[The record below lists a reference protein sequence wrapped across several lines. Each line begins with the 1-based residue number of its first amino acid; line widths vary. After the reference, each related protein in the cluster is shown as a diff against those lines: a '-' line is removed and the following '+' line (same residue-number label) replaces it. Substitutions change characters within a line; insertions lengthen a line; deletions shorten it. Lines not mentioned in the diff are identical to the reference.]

1 MKILFLIIN
10 LLINL
15 VVSNNSSNIVKIN
28 NETEEY
34 IDYAPEDY
42 LNYSVVENDAE
53 ERYYYS
59 EPLILNIDV
68 IKNHSSISN
77 VLILPTIIYGNVNYS
92 LGTNVIYFNED
103 ESSFSLQINH
113 VAQGNSHLR
122 LELTPSTND
131 NNTTPLEKTNIDI
144 YFVGEYNFYCF
155 STLSLTRA
163 RQIACHYLVFDGIIE
178 DEFEPIDEYIYQ
190 APNAYYITST
200 NIDENKI
207 KFDGFF
213 KFQSENLNYYPAD
226 GTKVGLYAYGANNNT
241 IYSDEIYFDE
251 FGYFSLDLETISFN
265 RLSLIF
271 WAETKYVRF
280 CESYTEIKV
289 EHKKEYIFNNPHK
302 YEIDLTEKI
311 SKTYGKKYTINNIY
325 TNFDNDR
332 GKAFGNAVIMNAGG
346 RFYDDFLEYNYNE
359 NPLWVIFPSNKSSF
373 RNDIENNV
381 NFINLSEY
389 GQEGALH
396 EYGHYIRFKLGL
408 STPFGGFAH
417 NSNDDLALRYPDAT
431 INGIS
436 HKGMGYY
443 AAWNEG
449 FATFYS
455 NLVQNYY
462 DYSYLSS
469 TWKKEYIDF
478 QQLDTSG
485 YVQFKLRESNEKTV
499 TNVLLALCDPQ
510 FKYDDA
516 IGVKAF
522 FDLLKENND
531 VASLSDSL
539 NVIKENID
547 DSMDVITKVTSY
559 YKIAPNNLLTTITEI
574 DDNGNTTIVEKD
586 KNSTLTESDIPTFKW
601 NVGNHV
607 FYNSYLTYKDYGNG
621 DRYTYQEALQD
632 PSVRKHNYGLSNND
646 FTLYIYNSNG
656 EELLKKENI
665 QYEISSSKVASYTP
679 TREEW
684 KSVFYS
690 SSFYCYWMVEGK
702 DINHTYIGTIE
713 KTDYTSEFDAQ
724 TGYTYQS
731 EPFPFNLEKIY
742 KEYETQTTNQ
752 NYDIDNLELSVELFT
767 KTQTNQLPRKYEIK
781 INYKWDEDDLPDE
794 RLTDYIVVQW
804 NYIYNL
810 NGTLYSVNYY
820 DNDIIYTFDESY
832 DGRILYY
839 GSPYIELYY
848 TADLRY
854 DTNSET
860 VSKLYGEAAIGIE
873 TTQNYDSLF
882 VGVTYYHVLN
892 LATVMQ
898 GIQQNEYGY
907 YVNTSEIEKVSATYE
922 F

>member
-10 LLINL
+10 LLIGF
-15 VVSNNSSNIVKIN
+15 VVH
-28 NETEEY
+28 NEPISERNVSVETSEAEEQVY
-34 IDYAPEDY
+34 YSPEDSLLWNITNDDELEEVHSRSEELTLTFQVSKTNLDIDRFSVNTTTY
-42 LNYSVVENDAE
+42 CGTVNYTMSGALFFLD
-53 ERYYYS
+53 
-59 EPLILNIDV
+59 
-68 IKNHSSISN
+68 SSSTTFN
-77 VLILPTIIYGNVNYS
+77 LTIINVGLENS
-92 LGTNVIYFNED
+92 QIIIDLNPQTNINGVITPIDKTTINIYFM
-103 ESSFSLQINH
+103 
-113 VAQGNSHLR
+113 G
-122 LELTPSTND
+122 ELA
-131 NNTTPLEKTNIDI
+131 
-144 YFVGEYNFYCF
+144 FYSI
-155 STLSLTRA
+155 STLSLTNA
-163 RQIACHYLVFDGIIE
+163 REKAYDYLYSQGLESGETIDR
-178 DEFEPIDEYIYQ
+178 DEYIYQ
-190 APNAYYITST
+190 EPQNH
-200 NIDENKI
+200 NIIVSPVDDNTKNI
-207 KFDGFF
+207 IDGTFS
-213 KFQSENLNYYPAD
+213 FQSEDLNYYPAD
-226 GTKVGLYAYGANNNT
+226 GIKIGLYAYDENNNVV
-241 IYSDEIYFDE
+241 YFDE
-251 FGYFSLDLETISFN
+251 TYIDELGYFSLELRTTTYN
-265 RLSLIF
+265 NLSLIIY
-271 WAETKYVRF
+271 AETEYTKFYSKTTFSIVDEYKYQ
-280 CESYTEIKV
+280 
-289 EHKKEYIFNNPHK
+289 
-302 YEIDLTEKI
+302 IDLTNIVLK
-311 SKTYGKKYTINNIY
+311 SFGKKYTINNLY
-325 TNFDNDR
+325 VNHQNDR
-332 GKAFGNAVIMNAGG
+332 GQAFGNAVLMNAGG
-346 RFYDDFLEYNYNE
+346 RFYENILEGNINQVNVVQPGSGFYSAGENYISL
-359 NPLWVIFPSNKSSF
+359 P
-373 RNDIENNV
+373 D
-381 NFINLSEY
+381 Y

-396 EYGHYIRFKLGL
+396 EYGHYVHKVLNLAR
-408 STPFGGFAH
+408 PFGGFGH
-417 NSNDDLALRYPDAT
+417 DNNEDLALRYPDFQ
-431 INGIS
+431 NS
-436 HKGMGYY
+436 DNYEKGRGYY

-469 TWKKEYIDF
+469 TWKDEYIDF

-516 IGVKAF
+516 IGVKDF

-531 VASLSDSL
+531 VASLSDAL

-547 DSMDVITKVTSY
+547 DSIDVITKVTSY
-559 YKIAPNNLLTTITEI
+559 YKIAPNNLLATIKEI

-586 KNSTLTESDIPTFKW
+586 KNSIFTEFDIPTFKW
-601 NVGNHV
+601 DVGNHV
-607 FYNSYLTYKDYGNG
+607 FYNSYLTYKNNGNG

-632 PSVRKHNYGLSNND
+632 PSVRKYNYGLSNND
-646 FTLYIYNSNG
+646 FTIYIYNSNG

-702 DINHTYIGTIE
+702 DINHTYIGKIE
-713 KTDYTSEFDAQ
+713 QADYTSEFDAQ

-742 KEYETQTTNQ
+742 KEYETHTTNQ
-752 NYDIDNLELSVELFT
+752 NYDIENLELSVELFT

-781 INYKWDEDDLPDE
+781 INYKWDEEDLPDV
-794 RLTDYIVVQW
+794 RLTDFIVVQW

-820 DNDIIYTFDESY
+820 DNDEIYTFDESY
-832 DGRILYY
+832 EGQILYY
-839 GSPYIELYY
+839 GSPYRELYY